1 MLRGG
6 VGVVI
11 RGSPILVKRN
21 PSPTISKPS
30 AKRKAEDALEA
41 SAERHNLQSTS
52 ASNNNF
58 AGEVRVKIGQGFGRI
73 SIRGIVS
80 VLPRSPVDTNN
91 HHNSNTTMMS
101 PVAPN
106 LPVVSDIN
114 SSTLCS
120 YGNTNSSW
128 SRSSGDGDTSC
139 LPTTQR
145 SFKEECCTTS
155 MQKIQMPQIIL

>member
-52 ASNNNF
+52 ASNNNS

-101 PVAPN
+101 
-106 LPVVSDIN
+106 
-114 SSTLCS
+114 
-120 YGNTNSSW
+120 
-128 SRSSGDGDTSC
+128 
-139 LPTTQR
+139 Q
-145 SFKEECCTTS
+145 
-155 MQKIQMPQIIL
+155 